1 MKANF
6 VLPEVTNLS
15 GNYFYSEILPIHA
28 ILFAGR
34 GGLLFYGCLHR
45 ACPTRDSNDCLPG
58 LKTQQSY
65 LRKVKVSL
73 FTWNRCSTTWRQRA
87 WVSDQP
93 LGWPRSRSATPRNEQ
108 VLWRIMFLLFCRNFE
123 KPSGKNIS
131 TVLIPSLQGQAS
143 RCRGSCGRPLFHFQK
158 KLNLF
163 PCRLVRNLC
172 GLRFKFCFF

>member
-15 GNYFYSEILPIHA
+15 GNYFYSKIPPIHA

-45 ACPTRDSNDCLPG
+45 ACPIRDSNDCLPG

-87 WVSDQP
+87 WVSGQL
-93 LGWPRSRSATPRNEQ
+93 LGWPRSRNATPRNEQ
-108 VLWRIMFLLFCRNFE
+108 VLWMINCFYFFADTLRNH
-123 KPSGKNIS
+123 
-131 TVLIPSLQGQAS
+131 QAKIF
-143 RCRGSCGRPLFHFQK
+143 PLFWFQVYRDRRAAAGAVVDDHSSTSQK
-158 KLNLF
+158 SWTYSHA
-163 PCRLVRNLC
+163 
-172 GLRFKFCFF
+172 GS

>member
-1 MKANF
+1 MLFCLQAEEDFFSTVVYTELAPLETAMIVSQVWKHNR
-6 VLPEVTNLS
+6 
-15 GNYFYSEILPIHA
+15 A
-28 ILFAGR
+28 IWEKFNHIGSR
-34 GGLLFYGCLHR
+34 GIV
-45 ACPTRDSNDCLPG
+45 A
-58 LKTQQSY
+58 QQSY

-73 FTWNRCSTTWRQRA
+73 FTWNHCSTTWRQRA
-87 WVSDQP
+87 LVSDQP
-93 LGWPRSRSATPRNEQ
+93 LEWPRSRSATPRNEQ
-108 VLWRIMFLLFCRNFE
+108 VLWMIMFLLFCRNFE